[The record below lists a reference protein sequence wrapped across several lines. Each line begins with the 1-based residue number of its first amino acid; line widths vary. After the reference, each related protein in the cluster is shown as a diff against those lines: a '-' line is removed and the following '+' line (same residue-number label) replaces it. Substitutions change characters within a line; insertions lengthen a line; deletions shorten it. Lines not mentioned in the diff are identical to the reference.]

1 MKFPERI
8 ISLVPSQTELLYDLG
23 LDSEV
28 VGITKFC
35 VHPAEWFRTKTRVGG
50 TKTLHID
57 QIKALHPDLIIA
69 NKEENTREQIEALQA
84 FTEVYVSD
92 ILHIPDALQM
102 IRTVGALTGKMET
115 AVKMAEAIS
124 IRFDE
129 LKRINSVPKQV
140 AYLIWKDPF
149 MAVGKDTFIHDM
161 LEVSGWNNVFE
172 DQSRYPETT
181 VEDIRRRN
189 PELVLLSSEP
199 YPFGKKHLAELQAV
213 LPASRLL
220 LVDGEMFSWYGS
232 RMLKA
237 ADYIEKIIRSM
248 NAED

>member
-35 VHPAEWFRTKTRVGG
+35 VHPEEWFRAKTRVGG

-69 NKEENTREQIEALQA
+69 NKEENVREQIEALQA
-84 FTEVYVSD
+84 FTQVYVSD
-92 ILHIPDALQM
+92 ILHISDALQM
-102 IRTVGALTGKMET
+102 IRTVGALTGKSEA

-129 LKRINSVPKQV
+129 LKKISSVPKQV

-172 DQSRYPETT
+172 DRSRYPETT

-199 YPFGKKHLAELQAV
+199 YPFGEKHLAELQAV